1 MTEMFDHLDPRVQAA
16 AIADDAR
23 RVAIISSDWWL
34 PYPPGEDI
42 IRRLFNLIDLPRR
55 MRPPSLLVHGMP
67 NAGKSA
73 IITQF
78 RALFDARAA
87 TQGSDPGAVVRI
99 QAPPTVDEKRLYIE
113 ILGAVGAPTPET
125 TIPRLRAMVVRQL
138 QARNARLLIIDEVQ
152 HALDQRPMAQ
162 QVVLNTFK
170 YLSNEL
176 GLSIAGFGSS
186 EAKALVRADDHL
198 AQRFDIVA
206 LPAWDQKQRWVVDLI
221 KQRISLFPLRRESV
235 VDRVFMKSL
244 LQASGPVGGRM
255 FGTLERCAI
264 AAIQNGD
271 ERLSPTLIEA
281 VTLNV
286 ERLEY
291 GL

>member
-1 MTEMFDHLDPRVQAA
+1 M
-16 AIADDAR
+16 
-23 RVAIISSDWWL
+23 
-34 PYPPGEDI
+34 
-42 IRRLFNLIDLPRR
+42 
-55 MRPPSLLVHGMP
+55 
-67 NAGKSA
+67 
-73 IITQF
+73 
-78 RALFDARAA
+78 
-87 TQGSDPGAVVRI
+87 
-99 QAPPTVDEKRLYIE
+99 
-113 ILGAVGAPTPET
+113 
-125 TIPRLRAMVVRQL
+125 VRQL
-138 QARNARLLIIDEVQ
+138 RARNTKLLVIDEIQ

-198 AQRFDIVA
+198 AQRFEIVA
-206 LPAWDQKQRWVVDLI
+206 LPAWNQKQSWVVDVI
-221 KQRISLFPLRRESV
+221 RQRIALFPLRRVTV
-235 VDRVFMKSL
+235 VDRPFMKAL
-244 LQASGPVGGRM
+244 LEVSGPVAGRM

-271 ERLSPTLIEA
+271 EKLSPELIEA

-291 GL
+291 GI